1 MLQQWDV
8 PSQFVMHEPSE
19 HPAPARP
26 AELAGNTEDKLFM
39 AAQRMLSRQS
49 ARFVCCLTG
58 CLLLT
63 LVLQHMQA
71 PAPAAPAPKKTPTK
85 KTPAKKATPGK
96 ARTRSANSNCAF
108 GKQQHSLLNNAAVLR
123 SPTQQQMLRS
133 RHQASHVFNP
143 SCTFLFARFAAKKVA
158 KATPKKTP
166 ASLAVRKSNQ
176 AAAVI
181 DKQCSHQLNP
191 DQCLVDC
198 IVVL

>member
-1 MLQQWDV
+1 
-8 PSQFVMHEPSE
+8 
-19 HPAPARP
+19 
-26 AELAGNTEDKLFM
+26 
-39 AAQRMLSRQS
+39 
-49 ARFVCCLTG
+49 
-58 CLLLT
+58 
-63 LVLQHMQA
+63 
-71 PAPAAPAPKKTPTK
+71 
-85 KTPAKKATPGK
+85 
-96 ARTRSANSNCAF
+96 
-108 GKQQHSLLNNAAVLR
+108 
-123 SPTQQQMLRS
+123 MLRS
-133 RHQASHVFNP
+133 RHQASHVFHP